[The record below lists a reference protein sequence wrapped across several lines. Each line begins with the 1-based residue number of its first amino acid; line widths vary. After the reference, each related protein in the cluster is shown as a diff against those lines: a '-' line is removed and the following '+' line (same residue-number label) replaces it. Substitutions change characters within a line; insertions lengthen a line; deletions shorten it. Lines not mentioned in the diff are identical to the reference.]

1 MRTITTIRTIVGP
14 ALIAAA
20 IVVAAFILKPRR
32 PDDAEQPKPAPP
44 QYNLPTRESIEA
56 QFKDAEVPPVT
67 IVQIRYSANWKAL
80 RLDVVDAKGAKGLFE
95 YYMNNGGVFEL
106 KTSSPKVP
114 GPLTLFP

>member
-1 MRTITTIRTIVGP
+1 MRTMRTIRTIVGP

-20 IVVAAFILKPRR
+20 IVIAAFILRPRGHGE
-32 PDDAEQPKPAPP
+32 AEQPKPAPP

-56 QFKDAEVPPVT
+56 QFKDAEVPSVR
-67 IVQIRYSANWKAL
+67 ILQIRYSANWKAL
-80 RLDVVDAKGAKGLFE
+80 RLDVVDGKGTKGLFE
-95 YYMNNGGVFEL
+95 YYMNEHGIFEL